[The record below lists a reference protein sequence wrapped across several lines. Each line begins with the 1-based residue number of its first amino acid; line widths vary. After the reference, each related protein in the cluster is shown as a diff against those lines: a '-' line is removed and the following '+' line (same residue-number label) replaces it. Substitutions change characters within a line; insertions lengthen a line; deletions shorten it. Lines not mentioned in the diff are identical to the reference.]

1 MLRNGKQTKY
11 CNCTSSSDKEILKN
25 NIEYS
30 FCEKCGCILLKGQ
43 GGIINYTLK
52 AKQKRLPLDISPIDI
67 IRHMKIKTE
76 EDYPFINEEY
86 NINKDDKNKERI
98 LRAINVYLKHRKMI
112 LLKLQKL
119 MKTFDYCDMIFYQCL
134 FYLDTY
140 LSRDITETTTEKKI
154 LYYLIGYFL
163 CSVKFKEI
171 DIYEPSLDSFY
182 DLSKGIYLST
192 DKIAYYEV
200 LCLKTIQYNVFSYS
214 AYDWLS
220 QFISNGIIFDSEIN
234 NTNEVILI
242 KGHRHS
248 LVNAINKY
256 AIKLLL
262 NLTAKNL
269 FFKYS
274 PMATAVSII
283 QIAREKYIDKN
294 MIKKKLF
301 IKLMNTYG
309 IKVEDYIKC
318 YEEIKAEIC
327 EGFTGSDKNLRLK
340 EKIKEKENKR
350 KNNEVDNDNNIK
362 NYERNESI
370 NNKSTMMKN
379 LYVPNKM
386 NSSNNLV
393 RYKGNDLINNLKEK
407 YNNTNISN
415 NENDESNEK
424 SKDNINNTNIELSL
438 NEFNL
443 IKNNKNN
450 RSNKNIINNIKQ
462 ARNHLSID
470 CKPNIYKSNDNLPF
484 VSFNNQNN
492 GYSFLTI
499 YEEKEKESQNR
510 NGSYSNKKI
519 KHFAKE
525 LNHVKTKANRFK
537 SIASN
542 NISAKENLARSL
554 EKVTVN
560 GNAKI
565 KKSKFFNPNNDDNN
579 IEIESK
585 ISKKTHTSTKLPS
598 LSGFEKKV
606 YKLKNR
612 DNNNVELKTNLDEE
626 EIKRIKN
633 AKKVVEVY

>member
-1 MLRNGKQTKY
+1 
-11 CNCTSSSDKEILKN
+11 
-25 NIEYS
+25 
-30 FCEKCGCILLKGQ
+30 
-43 GGIINYTLK
+43 
-52 AKQKRLPLDISPIDI
+52 
-67 IRHMKIKTE
+67 
-76 EDYPFINEEY
+76 
-86 NINKDDKNKERI
+86 
-98 LRAINVYLKHRKMI
+98 
-112 LLKLQKL
+112 
-119 MKTFDYCDMIFYQCL
+119 
-134 FYLDTY
+134 
-140 LSRDITETTTEKKI
+140 
-154 LYYLIGYFL
+154 
-163 CSVKFKEI
+163 
-171 DIYEPSLDSFY
+171 
-182 DLSKGIYLST
+182 
-192 DKIAYYEV
+192 
-200 LCLKTIQYNVFSYS
+200 
-214 AYDWLS
+214 
-220 QFISNGIIFDSEIN
+220 
-234 NTNEVILI
+234 
-242 KGHRHS
+242 
-248 LVNAINKY
+248 
-256 AIKLLL
+256 
-262 NLTAKNL
+262 
-269 FFKYS
+269 
-274 PMATAVSII
+274 
-283 QIAREKYIDKN
+283 
-294 MIKKKLF
+294 
-301 IKLMNTYG
+301 
-309 IKVEDYIKC
+309 
-318 YEEIKAEIC
+318 
-327 EGFTGSDKNLRLK
+327 
-340 EKIKEKENKR
+340 
-350 KNNEVDNDNNIK
+350 
-362 NYERNESI
+362 
-370 NNKSTMMKN
+370 MKN

-393 RYKGNDLINNLKEK
+393 RYKGNGLINNLKEK
-407 YNNTNISN
+407 YNNTNNSN

-560 GNAKI
+560 GNAKT

-585 ISKKTHTSTKLPS
+585 ISKKTQTSTKLPS

-612 DNNNVELKTNLDEE
+612 DNNNIELKTNLDEE